1 MYKRPYKA
9 IFFPKRSLLGDST
22 MPVYNYPAVYIEN
35 LANLKASLTI
45 TDRISCRVY
54 DVNGTITNRCRNGLY
69 DLVVGQDIVYGDPR
83 VDLAIHETAG
93 NAGTPGFMLSHDAF
107 GKNVRGLYYDNPE
120 LDNPWAKDQ
129 WEEEE
134 VLLLWGIIATSQRAV
149 PKQFPVTIFDDLEYC
164 ELLILFNGGY
174 AVIKKGQNAPDDASK
189 KKIAHLH
196 DALTMLTGR

>member
-1 MYKRPYKA
+1 
-9 IFFPKRSLLGDST
+9 

-93 NAGTPGFMLSHDAF
+93 AAGTPGFMLSH
-107 GKNVRGLYYDNPE
+107 GPSVRMYAAY
-120 LDNPWAKDQ
+120 
-129 WEEEE
+129 
-134 VLLLWGIIATSQRAV
+134 IMTTRS
-149 PKQFPVTIFDDLEYC
+149 
-164 ELLILFNGGY
+164 LITPGPRINGRKRRFCSSG
-174 AVIKKGQNAPDDASK
+174 G
-189 KKIAHLH
+189 
-196 DALTMLTGR
+196 